1 MASRVSGG
9 GPRRNDVLFPP
20 LHFAHVEYNVHRS
33 AYPTLA
39 NYRFLKRLELK
50 RIISI
55 GPEEAPLLDLAEM
68 CSKDGIDLL
77 HLEAEKVKEY
87 EVTLSCGQIA
97 QAASALIDPR
107 WLPAL
112 ITCLDGCILTGV
124 VIMCLRRLQGWTLE
138 SLTEEARGV
147 QMASSAAPKGHLY
160 SREVLF
166 SFQKGITSSLTWHQI
181 NPYLCLSTGTKVY
194 PRFS

>member
-77 HLEAEKVKEY
+77 HLEAEKVSY
-87 EVTLSCGQIA
+87 
-97 QAASALIDPR
+97 AASMVKND
-107 WLPAL
+107 
-112 ITCLDGCILTGV
+112 
-124 VIMCLRRLQGWTLE
+124 
-138 SLTEEARGV
+138 
-147 QMASSAAPKGHLY
+147 
-160 SREVLF
+160 
-166 SFQKGITSSLTWHQI
+166 SFQSCIRGA
-181 NPYLCLSTGTKVY
+181 
-194 PRFS
+194 RFDPCFTTRVALVL